1 VTLGYDRKLFILAF
15 DHRGSF
21 QKKMFGIAGDPSAEE
36 TAKIVDAKSVIF
48 DGFTRALSEGAP
60 ADAAGILVD
69 EQFGAE
75 VARKARANGWIAA
88 MPVEK
93 SGLDYFDFEY
103 GDEFGKHIEEFD
115 PSFAKIL
122 LRYNP
127 EGDDKLNRRSV
138 EGLKRLSDW
147 LHDHDRKFLL
157 ELLVPAEPAQ
167 LEAVDGSEER
177 YDRDVRPGL
186 MKTTM
191 DQLQSAG
198 IEPDIWKIEGIDR
211 REDCE
216 TIAAQAKTGGRDGVG
231 CVVLGRGADT
241 EKVEHWLRQGAGV
254 DGYLG
259 FAIGRTIWWD
269 QLKGYLDGS
278 LAREDAATQI
288 AQKYRRAI
296 DVYEGAA

>member
-1 VTLGYDRKLFILAF
+1 MTLGYDRKLFILAF

-191 DQLQSAG
+191 DQLQ
-198 IEPDIWKIEGIDR
+198 
-211 REDCE
+211 
-216 TIAAQAKTGGRDGVG
+216 
-231 CVVLGRGADT
+231 
-241 EKVEHWLRQGAGV
+241 
-254 DGYLG
+254 
-259 FAIGRTIWWD
+259 
-269 QLKGYLDGS
+269 
-278 LAREDAATQI
+278 
-288 AQKYRRAI
+288 
-296 DVYEGAA
+296 